1 MKITSLFTTFF
12 FASAVMAAPGASSLK
27 RSFRIVKNSD
37 HPASTSVLEAC
48 AECPCDGFYGDCYC
62 VPSGCCMNDC
72 LATSPWVSW
81 VPLLF
86 AVGDVGADISAPRP
100 PSYVRRSAA
109 IGNALHL

>member
-48 AECPCDGFYGDCYC
+48 AECPCDGFRA
-62 VPSGCCMNDC
+62 SMEI
-72 LATSPWVSW
+72 AIAS
-81 VPLLF
+81 
-86 AVGDVGADISAPRP
+86 R
-100 PSYVRRSAA
+100 AA
-109 IGNALHL
+109 AA